1 MGRGRGGE
9 ASNVGDIAGWL
20 DCAKPRAY
28 HLGAVVRMGSRA
40 EAEGVRVLG
49 N

>member
-1 MGRGRGGE
+1 MVRGRGGE
-9 ASNVGDIAGWL
+9 AGDVGDVADWP
-20 DCAKPRAY
+20 DCAEPCACR
-28 HLGAVVRMGSRA
+28 LGAAVQMGSRA